1 MTDHLN
7 NNHYFLGKEGL
18 IPNFFT
24 QVTHNFQKFSWV
36 RRLFETFTPI
46 EHQQTKGLSGRIQEL
61 HEDAHEIKKQLESI
75 KQELN
80 EELDQD
86 LRPLIKEVLD
96 PLLRELDKQQ
106 VLHEEETVRKYSTWT
121 ENAQKW
127 VHIYLKKKDKTEI
140 VQALAKHVIQ
150 KSFDRID
157 RDLQCILEYIEQHV
171 NGSNKPS
178 HEKKAAKNRL
188 IKEIS
193 PYMIRLTSLK
203 LSPEADSLV
212 EISKWKEFV
221 DSQRQELFHT
231 ILQVIETQ

>member
-7 NNHYFLGKEGL
+7 NNHYSLGKEGL
-18 IPNFFT
+18 IPYFFSK
-24 QVTHNFQKFSWV
+24 VSHNFQKMGWV
-36 RRLFETFTPI
+36 RRLFETLTPM
-46 EHQQTKGLSGRIQEL
+46 EQQPAKRLLGRIQQL
-61 HEDAHEIKKQLESI
+61 HEDANEIKKQLESI

-80 EELDQD
+80 EELDED

-106 VLHEEETVRKYSTWT
+106 ALHEEDAVRKYSTWT

-127 VHIYLKKKDKTEI
+127 VQIYVKKKDKAEI

-171 NGSNKPS
+171 NGSNTS
-178 HEKKAAKNRL
+178 VHEKRAAKNRL
-188 IKEIS
+188 IKDAS
-193 PYMIRLTSLK
+193 PYMIQLTSLK
-203 LSPEADSLV
+203 LSPETHSLA
-212 EISKWKEFV
+212 EIGKWKESI

-231 ILQVIETQ
+231 ILQIIEM